1 MSNNDKETLEN
12 GDTKLTV
19 EELVKDW
26 LPQVWRDDRIR
37 TFRAMTQTDVEKKLR
52 DCVDELQ
59 EAGFVLVVQ
68 VKIHD
73 KQYIYEL
80 PTKDLFVAKK
90 MIETPDEA
98 IDNDEENRDDD
109 NG

>member
-37 TFRAMTQTDVEKKLR
+37 TFRAMSSKELEARVRDLIIELNEAGVVLITQVVIFEKKYI
-52 DCVDELQ
+52 CEL
-59 EAGFVLVVQ
+59 
-68 VKIHD
+68 
-73 KQYIYEL
+73 L
-80 PTKDLFVAKK
+80 PENLFVTKK

-98 IDNDEENRDDD
+98 IDNDKTDRDGD
-109 NG
+109 NS